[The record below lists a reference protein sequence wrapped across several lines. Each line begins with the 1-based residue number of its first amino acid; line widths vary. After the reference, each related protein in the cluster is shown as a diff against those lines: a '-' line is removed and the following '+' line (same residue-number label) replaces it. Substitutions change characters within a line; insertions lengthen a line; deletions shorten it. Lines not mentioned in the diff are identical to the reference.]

1 MDRKS
6 LSLSLSLSVRVCVLS
21 CAFSISYKCSFFFLY
36 ECVGSRCT
44 GTLIAPQQLAMMVIL
59 KREVVSALHFVK
71 RVGANVSCS
80 DASAIRVASVLHSLS
95 ICVFWIH

>member
-1 MDRKS
+1 MDRKF
-6 LSLSLSLSVRVCVLS
+6 LSLSLSLCVCVCFPAPFL
-21 CAFSISYKCSFFFLY
+21 FLINVLFFLY

-59 KREVVSALHFVK
+59 KREVVSALHFGK